1 MEILMME
8 NMKTRLPFSVLLFLT
23 FGVVHLNG
31 LPEGTTAVSGGG
43 SASVMGSEMTI
54 QAPDGSIFEHQS
66 FHVSPVET
74 VRFVQPS
81 ATARTLNR
89 ITGPTPSQ
97 IDGRMIANGEVYL
110 VNPSGIIFGEGS
122 VMEAN
127 KLHAVAG
134 SLSNANFLSG
144 NDQYSTLSGTVE
156 NAGAIRANEV
166 VLGGKT
172 VRNRGSII
180 SRSGVVAMAAG
191 TGLQLARMD
200 GSLTVSLTSVDP
212 AQIGS
217 ASDLAGQALL
227 DSGIIEATKVFL
239 RGNQVS
245 QHADGTLRATEL
257 DADGGAANLG
267 TTVQVNSKANRV
279 SNLKLNGSFTTLMVR
294 SSVSMNVESSVKT
307 EEPTVP
313 VNSYFPTAG
322 PDPYSNLGPA
332 PPSGY
337 IPNSGPNQNAFGA
350 KRRSSHE
357 DELVTIGAQKVDLRV
372 DGNDLTVQVGFSPIF
387 SGSPSSLLLAA
398 DGNLNVMQ
406 NIGEL
411 GQDEILLFGE
421 NLSASSFQ
429 SLDPKPVG
437 MDVLKASSLTMDDL
451 SHDLSASSM
460 MALFAENPSFA
471 VFGSEDLAS
480 FSSGS
485 EETEVNGQN
494 PVTVPESPSF
504 SGPATATPVL
514 GSTGPGYSPSTLS
527 PPYAMNSGGTLSLEQ
542 LRVASQYGAFAGRS
556 YFLQARPR
564 RTEEEIM
571 LAEFARSGGVSSSFG
586 GSYAVVASADGGS
599 AVDSSAD
606 SGDGGES
613 ESSAEEGS
621 SEEEGGEGM
630 SQDQGAAMNAAR
642 ARALGAIPF
651 APISR
656 PILSP
661 DASAVLEQALSPQI
675 ERNLQKY
682 LYR

>member
-1 MEILMME
+1 MME
-8 NMKTRLPFSVLLFLT
+8 NMKTRLPLSVLLSLT

-81 ATARTLNR
+81 AIARTLNR

-180 SRSGVVAMAAG
+180 SRGGVVAMAAG
-191 TGLQLARMD
+191 TGLQLARTD
-200 GSLTVSLTSVDP
+200 GSLTVFLTSVDP

-245 QHADGTLRATEL
+245 QHADGTLVATEL

-313 VNSYFPTAG
+313 FDPNPSSSMG
-322 PDPYSNLGPA
+322 PDPNFA
-332 PPSGY
+332 N
-337 IPNSGPNQNAFGA
+337 NSA
-350 KRRSSHE
+350 KRRSNHE

-387 SGSPSSLLLAA
+387 SESPSSLLLAA
-398 DGNLNVMQ
+398 DGNLNVKQ
-406 NIGEL
+406 KIGEL

-451 SHDLSASSM
+451 SHDLTASSM
-460 MALFAENPSFA
+460 MALFTENPSFA

-485 EETEVNGQN
+485 QETEVNGQN

-527 PPYAMNSGGTLSLEQ
+527 PPYAMNSGGALSLEQ

-571 LAEFARSGGVSSSFG
+571 LAEFAKSGGVSSSFG
-586 GSYAVVASADGGS
+586 GRYAVVASADGGS
-599 AVDSSAD
+599 AVESSAD

-675 ERNLQKY
+675 KRNLQKY

>member
-1 MEILMME
+1 MME
-8 NMKTRLPFSVLLFLT
+8 NMKTRIPVTVLLSLT
-23 FGVVHLNG
+23 LVVVHLNG
-31 LPEGTTAVSGGG
+31 LPEGTTAVLGGG

-54 QAPDGSIFEHQS
+54 QAPDESIFEHQS
-66 FHVSPVET
+66 FNVSPVET

-81 ATARTLNR
+81 TTARTLNR
-89 ITGPTPSQ
+89 IIGSVPSQ
-97 IDGRMIANGEVYL
+97 IDGRIIANGEVYL
-110 VNPSGIIFGEGS
+110 VNPSGIIFGEVS

-172 VRNRGSII
+172 IRNRGSII
-180 SRSGVVAMAAG
+180 SRGGVVAMAAG
-191 TGLQLARMD
+191 TGLQLVRTD

-245 QHADGTLRATEL
+245 QHVDGTLVATEL
-257 DADGGAANLG
+257 DADGGGANLG

-279 SNLKLNGSFTTLMVR
+279 SNLKLNGSFTTLLVR

-307 EEPTVP
+307 EEPTLP
-313 VNSYFPTAG
+313 FDPDPFSSMG
-322 PDPYSNLGPA
+322 PDLNFA
-332 PPSGY
+332 N
-337 IPNSGPNQNAFGA
+337 NSA
-350 KRRSSHE
+350 KRRSNHE

-372 DGNDLTVQVGFSPIF
+372 DGNDLTVHVGFSPIF

-398 DGNLNVMQ
+398 DGNLNVKQ
-406 NIGEL
+406 RIGEL

-451 SHDLSASSM
+451 SHDLSVSSM
-460 MALFAENPSFA
+460 MALFMENPSFA
-471 VFGSEDLAS
+471 VFGPEDLAS

-485 EETEVNGQN
+485 QETEVNGQN

-504 SGPATATPVL
+504 SGPVTASPEL
-514 GSTGPGYSPSTLS
+514 GSTGPGYSPNSLS
-527 PPYAMNSGGTLSLEQ
+527 PPYAMNSGGAALSLEQ
-542 LRVASQYGAFAGRS
+542 LQVAIQYGAFAGRS

-564 RTEEEIM
+564 ATEEEVM
-571 LAEFARSGGVSSSFG
+571 LTEFAKSGGVSASFG
-586 GSYAVVASADGGS
+586 GSYAVVASADRGS
-599 AVDSSAD
+599 SVDSVGD
-606 SGDGGES
+606 SGEGGEI
-613 ESSAEEGS
+613 ESSAGEGS
-621 SEEEGGEGM
+621 SEEGTGEGVS
-630 SQDQGAAMNAAR
+630 SQGQGAAINAAR
-642 ARALGAIPF
+642 ARALGAMPF

-661 DASAVLEQALSPQI
+661 DASAVLEQALSTRI

>member
-1 MEILMME
+1 MME
-8 NMKTRLPFSVLLFLT
+8 NMKTRLPFSLLLFLT
-23 FGVVHLNG
+23 FGFVHLNG

-43 SASVMGSEMTI
+43 SASVTGSEMTI

-66 FHVSPVET
+66 FNVSPVET

-134 SLSNANFLSG
+134 SLSNTNFLSG
-144 NDQYSTLSGTVE
+144 NDQYSTLSGMVE
-156 NAGAIRANEV
+156 NAGAIRVNEV

-172 VRNRGSII
+172 IRNRGSII
-180 SRSGVVAMAAG
+180 SRGGVVAMAAG
-191 TGLQLARMD
+191 TGLQLARTD

-245 QHADGTLRATEL
+245 QHADGTLVANEL
-257 DADGGAANLG
+257 DVDGGGASLG

-279 SNLKLNGSFTTLMVR
+279 SNLKLNGSFTTLLVR

-313 VNSYFPTAG
+313 FDPDPNPMGPG
-322 PDPYSNLGPA
+322 PDPNFA
-332 PPSGY
+332 N
-337 IPNSGPNQNAFGA
+337 NSA
-350 KRRSSHE
+350 KRRSNHE

-398 DGNLNVMQ
+398 DGNLNVKQ
-406 NIGEL
+406 KIGEL

-421 NLSASSFQ
+421 NLSASFFQ

-437 MDVLKASSLTMDDL
+437 MDVLKASTLTMDDL
-451 SHDLSASSM
+451 SHDLSVSSM
-460 MALFAENPSFA
+460 MALFTENPSFA
-471 VFGSEDLAS
+471 LFGSQDLAS

-485 EETEVNGQN
+485 QETEVNGQN
-494 PVTVPESPSF
+494 PETVPDAPSF
-504 SGPATATPVL
+504 SGPASSTPIL
-514 GSTGPGYSPSTLS
+514 ASTGPGYSPSTLS
-527 PPYAMNSGGTLSLEQ
+527 SPYAMNSGSSLSLEQ
-542 LRVASQYGAFAGRS
+542 LKVASQYGAFAGRS
-556 YFLQARPR
+556 YFLQAPLRM
-564 RTEEEIM
+564 TEEEIM

-606 SGDGGES
+606 SGGGGDS
-613 ESSAEEGS
+613 ESVEEGS

-661 DASAVLEQALSPQI
+661 DASAVLEQALSPRI
-675 ERNLQKY
+675 ERNLQNY

>member
-1 MEILMME
+1 MME
-8 NMKTRLPFSVLLFLT
+8 NMKTRLPLSVLLSLT

-180 SRSGVVAMAAG
+180 SRGGVVAMAAG
-191 TGLQLARMD
+191 TGLQLARTD
-200 GSLTVSLTSVDP
+200 GSLTVFLTSVDP

-245 QHADGTLRATEL
+245 QHADGTLVATEL

-313 VNSYFPTAG
+313 FDPNPSSSMG
-322 PDPYSNLGPA
+322 PDPNFA
-332 PPSGY
+332 N
-337 IPNSGPNQNAFGA
+337 NSA
-350 KRRSSHE
+350 KRRSNHE

-387 SGSPSSLLLAA
+387 SESPSSLLLAA
-398 DGNLNVMQ
+398 DGNLNVKQ
-406 NIGEL
+406 KIGEL

-460 MALFAENPSFA
+460 MALFTENPSFA

-485 EETEVNGQN
+485 QETEVNGQN

-527 PPYAMNSGGTLSLEQ
+527 PPYAMNSGGALSLEQ

-571 LAEFARSGGVSSSFG
+571 LAEFAKSGGVSSSFG
-586 GSYAVVASADGGS
+586 GRYAVVASADGGS
-599 AVDSSAD
+599 AVESSAD

>member
-1 MEILMME
+1 MME
-8 NMKTRLPFSVLLFLT
+8 NMKTRLPFSVLLFLA

-180 SRSGVVAMAAG
+180 SRGGVVAMAAG
-191 TGLQLARMD
+191 TGLQLARTD

-313 VNSYFPTAG
+313 FDPNPSSSMG
-322 PDPYSNLGPA
+322 PDPNFA
-332 PPSGY
+332 N
-337 IPNSGPNQNAFGA
+337 NSA
-350 KRRSSHE
+350 KRRSNHE

-387 SGSPSSLLLAA
+387 SESASSLLLAA

-421 NLSASSFQ
+421 NLSASTFQ

-471 VFGSEDLAS
+471 VFGSENLAS

-485 EETEVNGQN
+485 QETEVNGQN

-527 PPYAMNSGGTLSLEQ
+527 PPYAMNSGGALSLEQ

-599 AVDSSAD
+599 AVDSSSD
-606 SGDGGES
+606 SGDGRES
-613 ESSAEEGS
+613 ESSAEESS

>member
-1 MEILMME
+1 MME
-8 NMKTRLPFSVLLFLT
+8 NMKIRLPFSVVLSLT

-180 SRSGVVAMAAG
+180 SRGGVVAMAAG
-191 TGLQLARMD
+191 TGLQLARTD
-200 GSLTVSLTSVDP
+200 GSLMVSLTSVDP

-245 QHADGTLRATEL
+245 QHADGTLVATEL

-294 SSVSMNVESSVKT
+294 SSVSMSVESIVKT
-307 EEPTVP
+307 EEPTV
-313 VNSYFPTAG
+313 SFD
-322 PDPYSNLGPA
+322 PDPYSYT

-337 IPNSGPNQNAFGA
+337 IIPYPDPYQNAFGA
-350 KRRSSHE
+350 KRRSNHE

-387 SGSPSSLLLAA
+387 SGSASSLLLAA
-398 DGNLNVMQ
+398 DGNLNVKQ

-421 NLSASSFQ
+421 NLSASTFQ

-437 MDVLKASSLTMDDL
+437 MDVLKASNLTMDDL

-460 MALFAENPSFA
+460 MALFTENPSFG

-485 EETEVNGQN
+485 QETEVNGQN

-504 SGPATATPVL
+504 SGPATASPVL

-527 PPYAMNSGGTLSLEQ
+527 PPYAMNSGDALSLEQ

-571 LAEFARSGGVSSSFG
+571 LAEFAKSGGVSSSFG

-599 AVDSSAD
+599 AVEFSAD

-621 SEEEGGEGM
+621 SEEEGGKGM